1 MTKILVV
8 DDVLTDQRL
17 AGGLLTKQSGYSVLY
32 ASNGLEALEQFDAHH
47 PAIVLTDLQMPEM
60 DGLQLV
66 AALKERSPGTP
77 VVLMT
82 AKGSE
87 EIAIEAIARGAAS
100 YVPKRGLARDLLD
113 TVHRVLAEADQASGD
128 RRLLKHLNEISYQLD
143 NDQRLISSIVSL
155 VRRVFQSQGFLNES
169 DSLRASG
176 AIDEALQNAYYHGN
190 LEVDSKLRE
199 LADNSFHRIA
209 NERLQMAPYQ
219 HRKIWFRL
227 RLVDDE
233 ASITIGDEG
242 PGFDVRKVPN
252 PTDPEFFERPHGRG
266 VFLMRAFMDDVRFN
280 DRGNE
285 VTMIKRRS
293 APEEPT
299 GQEPTS

>member
-17 AGGLLTKQSGYSVLY
+17 AGGLLKKQAGYSVFF
-32 ASNGLEALEQFDAHH
+32 ASSGAEALQLFDEHH
-47 PAIVLTDLQMPEM
+47 PALVLTDLQMPDL

-87 EIAIEAIARGAAS
+87 EIAMEAIARGASS
-100 YVPKRGLARDLLD
+100 YVPKRALARDLLE
-113 TVHRVLAEADQASGD
+113 TVHRVLAEADQAGGD
-128 RRLLKHLNEISYQLD
+128 RRLLSYLTDLSYLLN
-143 NDQRLISSIVSL
+143 NDQRLIAALVSL
-155 VRRVFQSQGFLNES
+155 ARRVFHAHGFLNES

-209 NERLQMAPYQ
+209 NERLTQAPYQ
-219 HRKIWFRL
+219 DRKIRFRL
-227 RLVDDE
+227 QIVGDM
-233 ASITIGDEG
+233 ASITIGDDG
-242 PGFDVRKVPN
+242 PGFDVSKVPD

-266 VFLMRAFMDDVRFN
+266 VFLMRAFMDEVRFN
-280 DRGNE
+280 SRGNE
-285 VTMIKRRS
+285 VTLIKRRS
-293 APEEPT
+293 QTEPVPASAR
-299 GQEPTS
+299 Q